1 MSVFLNIL
9 IMIVILGVLVS
20 IHEAGHLA
28 MAKIFHVYCFDYSIG
43 FGPAFLHKK
52 RKNGET
58 YFSLRAFPLGG
69 YVSMY
74 GEPGVVPEGVEP
86 PPANR
91 SIEGIAKWK
100 KAIVLIAG
108 VTLNYL
114 LGLLVI
120 FLSYSCF
127 TQYFYGY
134 GLPLTETE
142 TGTSYNVSAYA
153 PATYTGAFD
162 TALTTA
168 KGTQPYKNSNYLL
181 YEGCSNFPTLTSQSS
196 VGTIIDSNV
205 IVYNKDKTPYQLDGK
220 TVTWVAVYAPS
231 TLTAKHTFVNDL
243 YLYPATS
250 EDPSKVSSLYAEMG
264 VTHFPDTT
272 TNSDGSSKAFKTS
285 LLSDGEVY
293 FDLDTTVFPVVRDAT
308 DNTKAD
314 LKASWA
320 SKITVTTQITA
331 ENKGWSDN
339 GVTMEVVSERDT
351 WNEAWQ
357 EWAAYVPYANKAII
371 QGIGSLFTINGW
383 KNASGIVGMTA
394 AVGTV
399 SKMGG
404 AGSIFLFAGVI
415 SINLAFFNLLPFP
428 GLDGW
433 GLLVT
438 AIEGIVN
445 SIKRAKF
452 KKEHPGQKLV
462 DILIPYDEEEDKK
475 KKAEKEAAKEAAEK
489 GLPVPTSEPEKKPLP
504 EVPLKEGE
512 VAYYSWRIPSKIKG
526 WVSMVGLGLLFL
538 MAILITVKDIIS
550 L

>member
-1 MSVFLNIL
+1 
-9 IMIVILGVLVS
+9 
-20 IHEAGHLA
+20 
-28 MAKIFHVYCFDYSIG
+28 
-43 FGPAFLHKK
+43 
-52 RKNGET
+52 
-58 YFSLRAFPLGG
+58 
-69 YVSMY
+69 
-74 GEPGVVPEGVEP
+74 
-86 PPANR
+86 
-91 SIEGIAKWK
+91 
-100 KAIVLIAG
+100 
-108 VTLNYL
+108 L

-142 TGTSYNVSAYA
+142 TGASYNVSAYA
-153 PATYTGAFD
+153 PATYSGAFD
-162 TALTTA
+162 TALTDA
-168 KGTQPYKNSNYLL
+168 KTIKGQFYENSDYLL
-181 YEGCSNFPTLTSQSS
+181 YEGCSNFPTLASQSS
-196 VGTIIDSNV
+196 IGTIIDSDVV
-205 IVYNKDKTPYQLDGK
+205 IKNKDGSDYQVDGK

-231 TLTAKHTFVNDL
+231 VLTAKHTFVNDL

-272 TNSDGSSKAFKTS
+272 TNSDNTNKTFKIKDKDGAS
-285 LLSDGEVY
+285 LVADGEVY
-293 FDLDTTVFPVVRDAT
+293 FDLDTTVFPVVRDTT
-308 DNTKAD
+308 DKSKAD

-320 SKITVTTQITA
+320 SRITVTTKITV
-331 ENKGWSDN
+331 ENQAWSDN

-357 EWAAYVPYANKAII
+357 EWASYVPYANKAII
-371 QGIGSLFTINGW
+371 QGIGSLFTVNGW

-452 KKEHPGQKLV
+452 KKEHPGQKIV
-462 DILIPYDEEEDKK
+462 DILVPYDEEEDKRK
-475 KKAEKEAAKEAAEK
+475 KEAKEAAKEAAEN
-489 GLPVPTSEPEKKPLP
+489 GLPMPTPEPEKKPLP

>member
-91 SIEGIAKWK
+91 SIEGVAKWK
-100 KAIVLIAG
+100 KAIILIAG

-153 PATYTGAFD
+153 PATYSGAFD
-162 TALTTA
+162 TALTAA
-168 KGTQPYKNSNYLL
+168 KGAQPYPNSDYLL

-196 VGTIIDSNV
+196 VGTIIDSDVV
-205 IVYNKDKTPYQLDGK
+205 IKNKDGSDYQVDGK

-250 EDPSKVSSLYAEMG
+250 EDPSNVSSLYAEMG
-264 VTHFPDTT
+264 VTHFPDVTL
-272 TNSDGSSKAFKTS
+272 NSDNTSKAFKTS
-285 LLSDGEVY
+285 LLSEGEVH
-293 FDLDTTVFPVVRDAT
+293 FDLDTTVFPVVRDA
-308 DNTKAD
+308 DDKTKAD
-314 LKASWA
+314 IKASWA
-320 SKITVTTQITA
+320 SRINVTTKITA
-331 ENKGWSDN
+331 ENKAWGDN
-339 GVTMEVVSERDT
+339 GVTMEVVSERDN

-371 QGIGSLFTINGW
+371 QGIGSLFTVNGW

-445 SIKRAKF
+445 SIKRSKF
-452 KKEHPGQKLV
+452 KKAHPGQKLV

-475 KKAEKEAAKEAAEK
+475 KKAAKEAAKEAEK
-489 GLPVPTSEPEKKPLP
+489 NGTPVPTVEPEKKPLP

-526 WVSMVGLGLLFL
+526 WVSTIGLGLLFL
-538 MAILITVKDIIS
+538 MAILITVKDIMN